1 MEPPTGSSFGTRSK
15 FSEGQMKGVAHGSLD
30 KLASGAVI
38 WAVKSPFNFEEFNPI
53 WMSRGWTFLI
63 WSTIWFPGFP
73 GDSHGK
79 EPACQCRRIRDVV
92 QSLGQED
99 SLQKE
104 MAIHSNILAWRIPW
118 TEEPGGLQSIAL
130 PRVGHDWSDCTHT
143 HTHTDFLPVLG
154 KETWRVHAILGLC
167 SLAGAF
173 RDPDMLLPCTALYS
187 WNLSTVQ
194 GTQALVLRKY
204 SPQTSISITWQP
216 GRNADS

>member
-143 HTHTDFLPVLG
+143 HTLISYQCWGRRLG
-154 KETWRVHAILGLC
+154 ECTLFWACAVWLELLETPTC
-167 SLAGAF
+167 SFPALHFIHGIWVQF
-173 RDPDMLLPCTALYS
+173 REL
-187 WNLSTVQ
+187 
-194 GTQALVLRKY
+194 KH
-204 SPQTSISITWQP
+204 
-216 GRNADS
+216 